1 MVHVPAD
8 IDKMLGAGLEEV
20 VEDGEAGRL
29 VDTVP
34 GVAAAASTAVTGAG
48 GEPAGRGLVAG
59 ATVDR
64 GLIGEVPDG
73 GRLVGSAIDALDG
86 AAVAARE
93 GALRPVCEALELG
106 ACPLPN
112 KRFKIL
118 VVSSGYF

>member
-34 GVAAAASTAVTGAG
+34 GVAAADTAVTGAG
-48 GEPAGRGLVAG
+48 GGPAGRGLVAG

-64 GLIGEVPDG
+64 GLIGEVPID

-86 AAVAARE
+86 ATVAARE
-93 GALRPVCEALELG
+93 GVLRPVCEALELG
-106 ACPLPN
+106 ACPLTN